1 MSATGST
8 LQVRE
13 LVAGYG
19 GLPIVNGVSLA
30 AEPSRLTVVIGPNG
44 CGKSTT
50 MRALAGLLSADEG
63 AVRLISGDSVTELEK
78 LSPSQRLNHGL
89 AFVPQERTGFPEMS
103 VHENLALGGWL
114 WRRDR
119 SQLGSRMDSVYE
131 HLPKL
136 TEWRNK
142 RMGLLSGGQQ
152 KLVELGRA
160 LVSRPSVI
168 ILDEPT
174 AGLAPPAAEELLELL
189 RQLAQGQGV
198 TVLMVEQNLEPAL
211 RTADHAYCVVSGR
224 NSTDGPA
231 QEILGRLPEIVE
243 SWLWD

>member
-1 MSATGST
+1 MTVRNSARAWTAST
-8 LQVRE
+8 
-13 LVAGYG
+13 
-19 GLPIVNGVSLA
+19 
-30 AEPSRLTVVIGPNG
+30 
-44 CGKSTT
+44 ST
-50 MRALAGLLSADEG
+50 
-63 AVRLISGDSVTELEK
+63 
-78 LSPSQRLNHGL
+78 
-89 AFVPQERTGFPEMS
+89 F
-103 VHENLALGGWL
+103 
-114 WRRDR
+114 
-119 SQLGSRMDSVYE
+119 
-131 HLPKL
+131 PKL
-136 TEWRNK
+136 IEWRNK

-174 AGLAPPAAEELLELL
+174 AGLAPPAAEELLALL
-189 RQLAQGQGV
+189 RELAQGQGV

-211 RTADHAYCVVSGR
+211 RTADHAYCVVAGR